1 VDRPADTAQ
10 TLSRGLDVLELLA
23 AAKEGLTPTQISAE
37 LGLSRTIVYRLVST
51 LMDHGLA
58 RRAGDGTVTVGL
70 AVLRLT
76 ENLLPSMR
84 EIARPVLERLA
95 EDVGATAHFSVS
107 DGGESLALSVV
118 EPSTTTMHLAYRQG
132 SRLPLGQGAV
142 GRALLAAQE
151 GQQGVFETHSEVI
164 EGASGIAAAV
174 PGLPGLAGAVGV
186 VTFTVLRRDEIGPRV
201 QLAADELG
209 ALLTA
214 AR

>member
-1 VDRPADTAQ
+1 
-10 TLSRGLDVLELLA
+10 
-23 AAKEGLTPTQISAE
+23 
-37 LGLSRTIVYRLVST
+37 
-51 LMDHGLA
+51 
-58 RRAGDGTVTVGL
+58 
-70 AVLRLT
+70 
-76 ENLLPSMR
+76 MR
-84 EIARPVLERLA
+84 ESARPVLERLA

-118 EPSTTTMHLAYRQG
+118 EPSSTTMHLAYRQG